1 MDSTLAFGIAFVLYL
16 IILLFVRILKNTKF
30 IFHKKIK

>member
-16 IILLFVRILKNTKF
+16 VILLIVRILKNTKF